1 MVTDVAT
8 TGFPPIVSDGRFFR
22 DMKRSVLFLVPSI
35 VVLALNSPAAT
46 GDWPQWRG
54 PNRDGISTE
63 TGLLKE
69 WPVGGPP
76 LAWKATGL
84 GNGYST
90 VSLVGNR
97 IFTLGDKGEESFLI
111 ALNRAD
117 GKPVWSTKVGKG
129 GA

>member
-63 TGLLKE
+63 TGLLKD
-69 WPVGGPP
+69 WPAGGPR
-76 LAWKATGL
+76 LVWKATGL
-84 GNGYST
+84 GKGFSTGSVAGGRIYSEG
-90 VSLVGNR
+90 VKGDARAVGA
-97 IFTLGDKGEESFLI
+97 LI
-111 ALNRAD
+111 AAD
-117 GKPVWSTKVGKG
+117 GKVGCSAPPG
-129 GA
+129 